1 MIAQTVLP
9 FKLEI
14 TRDTMTPHA
23 GLALVGEYAHAL
35 SLPRTLDRELP
46 SPGSGA
52 GYDPN
57 EFVMPLILMLHGGG
71 RSLEDVRQIREDT
84 GLRDLLG
91 LSSMPSSDATGDWL
105 RRMGEGAGLEGLA
118 AVNRDLLLRGMTR
131 DGLTAYTLDIDATQI
146 VAEKKEAAFTYKG
159 EQGYMPIAGHLAEN
173 GLVIGDEFR
182 EGNDSPG
189 ARNLEFIE
197 HCAAQ
202 MPKGKRIKHL
212 RADSAAYQASIFN
225 WCEHEDNKVS
235 FAIGADLDVAVKASI
250 AGIPEG
256 DWRLYQDGHIAETVH
271 SMNETKKAFRLV
283 VVRRPTQGE
292 LFGPDNPGLRYKAI
306 ASNRDE
312 TAEATV
318 AWYNRRGETSEN
330 RIKELKIGFGM
341 ERMPCGTLAA
351 NAAFFRIGVIAYNVF
366 VLFKMDA
373 LPADWRRHQVQTI
386 RWRLY
391 QTAGKIVEHAR
402 GLALKVHRAAHAL
415 FEEIRARSMEA
426 LRREAAVTT

>member
-9 FKLEI
+9 FKLEM
-14 TRDTMTPHA
+14 TRDTLTAHA

-35 SLPRTLDRELP
+35 ELPRTLDREMP
-46 SPGSGA
+46 GPGSGA
-52 GYDPN
+52 GYDPSD
-57 EFVMPLILMLHGGG
+57 FVMPLVLMLHGGG
-71 RSLEDVRQIREDT
+71 RSLEDLRQIREDA

-91 LSSMPSSDATGDWL
+91 LESMPSSDATGDWL
-105 RRMGEGAGLEGLA
+105 RRMGGGAGLEGVA

-131 DGLTAYTLDIDATQI
+131 DGRSDYTLDIDATQI

-159 EQGYMPIAGHLAEN
+159 EQGYMPIVGHLAEN
-173 GLVIGDEFR
+173 GLVVGDEFR
-182 EGNDSPG
+182 SGNDSPQS
-189 ARNLEFIE
+189 RNLEFIE
-197 HCAAQ
+197 YCVSQ
-202 MPKGKRIKHL
+202 MPEGKRIRHL
-212 RADSAAYQASIFN
+212 RADSAAYQAAIFN
-225 WCEHEDNKVS
+225 WCERPDDAVG
-235 FAIGADLDVAVKASI
+235 FAIGADLDAAVKASI
-250 AGIPEG
+250 AEIPEG
-256 DWRLYQDGHIAETVH
+256 DWRPYQDGHIAETVH

-292 LFGPDNPGLRYKAI
+292 LFGPDDLGLRCKAI

-373 LPADWRRHQVQTI
+373 LPSDWARHQVQTI

-391 QTAGKIVEHAR
+391 QTAGKIVDHAR
-402 GLALKVHRAAHAL
+402 KLALKVRRPVHAL
-415 FEEIRARSMEA
+415 FEEIRARTMEA
-426 LRREAAVTT
+426 AMA